1 MPQPTPVDPPR
12 IYRPDRSM
20 KALFAISGSVLL
32 AFGGIFTFLFG
43 KLFAVYFTA
52 PDSVALPD
60 ASLANRILMLL
71 IALCGALAVLMCT
84 TAAIIQLRKLSRFY
98 VTLTADSIRFQSP
111 FGSYTL
117 RFDEI
122 LGKCNRVTAGRF
134 GDACTL
140 LIPKD
145 GKRRTL
151 PISSDFLF
159 DDVYARWLASLPD
172 LDSAIMPA
180 PGTAPLR

>member
-1 MPQPTPVDPPR
+1 MLQPTPVSSPR

-20 KALFAISGSVLL
+20 KLVFAISGCVLL
-32 AFGGIFTFLFG
+32 LFGGIFTFLFG
-43 KLFAVYFTA
+43 KLFALYFTA
-52 PDSVALPD
+52 NGAALPD
-60 ASLANRILMLL
+60 SSRANQFLMLL
-71 IALCGALAVLMCT
+71 VVVCGALAVLMC
-84 TAAIIQLRKLSRFY
+84 AIGATIQLRKLSRFF
-98 VTLTADSIRFQSP
+98 VALTADSIHFQSP

-122 LGKCNRVTAGRF
+122 LGKRNHVAAGRF

-159 DDVYARWLASLPD
+159 DDVYAKWLASLPD
-172 LDSAIMPA
+172 LDSSILAGPS
-180 PGTAPLR
+180 TAPLR